1 MRRILTALLVVFGLV
16 LMVVSYFSSAP
27 WGAST
32 VTDSD
37 PAFVGA
43 PTLFIIGIVSILAA
57 ALVYELLPSR
67 DDDRVG

>member
-27 WGAST
+27 WGASS
-32 VTDSD
+32 VADSD